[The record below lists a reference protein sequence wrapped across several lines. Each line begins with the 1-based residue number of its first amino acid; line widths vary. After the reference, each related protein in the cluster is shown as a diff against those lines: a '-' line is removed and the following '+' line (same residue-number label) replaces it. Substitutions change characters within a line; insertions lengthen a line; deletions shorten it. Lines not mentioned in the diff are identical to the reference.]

1 MLSAVLLAVTM
12 GDLLAA
18 CHSAP
23 AVAPTQ
29 VRETVRSEGARGGAL
44 SPSTA
49 GTGGVNRP
57 EGHQGPWYD
66 SEPKDPWEHFVWRS
80 QSYVGN
86 RISLGLLTS
95 SDTEPEFVGEPNY
108 CDKAAIDRLAELQL
122 EHRPGTESKVFPGC
136 SYWTNFDERTYFGD
150 GILISII
157 PGDVVNDFEK
167 VELDLGGKSELLRVI
182 TGDKSGTGCGVA
194 FLSATRRNTITLE
207 TVPLN
212 TRSNF
217 GESCRRSY
225 LAYWALKNISIL

>member
-1 MLSAVLLAVTM
+1 MLAVTM

-122 EHRPGTESKVFPGC
+122 EYDPEAQPGVFPGC
-136 SYWTNFDERTYFGD
+136 AYWSRFDERTELGD
-150 GILISII
+150 GVVITIL
-157 PGDVVNDFEK
+157 PGNRATEYERVDI
-167 VELDLGGKSELLRVI
+167 DLGE
-182 TGDKSGTGCGVA
+182 GDEFLYIVSGDRQGNGCGMVA
-194 FLSATRRNTITLE
+194 KSRTQKNTLTVD
-207 TVPLN
+207 TVPL
-212 TRSNF
+212 TPTSNF

-225 LAYWALKNISIL
+225 LSFWALRNMGIV